1 MLISNECI
9 SSKRNTELRRC
20 SAFCQ
25 IWSMPSWCWERFRLD
40 RTPLHFHSVW
50 IPCNTSKIAWS
61 SMVLCMFL
69 CRFDL
74 NWNLCQDAVNW
85 LGYTY
90 LYVRFRVFFWV
101 AWVAGWSEENLVAS
115 WNFKRD
121 SGVAESFSGSH
132 DASSKAWMILEMSR
146 AVFCLVTLVT
156 LVLKKAL
163 PDFRCRWEKEKL
175 IPWCLSAYK
184 MKQMDLIN
192 FRKRVL
198 VWRFGRLYGIS
209 PDEAE
214 EDRLLEQRRVDL
226 VPQPRLN
233 QVGRILCL
241 LFSWHSEL

>member
-1 MLISNECI
+1 MLISKECI

-69 CRFDL
+69 CRFDS

-90 LYVRFRVFFWV
+90 LYVRFWVFFWV
-101 AWVAGWSEENLVAS
+101 AWVARVIGRKPRCLVEFSE
-115 WNFKRD
+115 RD
-121 SGVAESFSGSH
+121 SGVESFSGSH

-156 LVLKKAL
+156 LVL
-163 PDFRCRWEKEKL
+163 
-175 IPWCLSAYK
+175 
-184 MKQMDLIN
+184 
-192 FRKRVL
+192 
-198 VWRFGRLYGIS
+198 
-209 PDEAE
+209 
-214 EDRLLEQRRVDL
+214 
-226 VPQPRLN
+226 
-233 QVGRILCL
+233 
-241 LFSWHSEL
+241 